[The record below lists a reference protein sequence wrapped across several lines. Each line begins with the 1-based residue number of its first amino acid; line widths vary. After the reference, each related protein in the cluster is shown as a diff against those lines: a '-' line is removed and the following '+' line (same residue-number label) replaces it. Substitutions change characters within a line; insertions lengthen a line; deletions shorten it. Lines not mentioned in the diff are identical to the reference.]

1 VLLLMLLMLLM
12 LVLLLLLVMMLWLLV
27 MMLLMLLSAKEWAG
41 FGVRHGV
48 LRVAREVLH
57 WRRQRRRGR
66 EVGWRISLVH
76 G

>member
-1 VLLLMLLMLLM
+1 MLLM
-12 LVLLLLLVMMLWLLV
+12 LVLLLLVMMLWLLV
-27 MMLLMLLSAKEWAG
+27 MMLMLLGAKEWAG

-48 LRVAREVLH
+48 LRVARKVLH